1 MSDVK
6 EVVAETIDPPELMSG
21 ADRWLAKARETV
33 SGKVAEYPAM
43 DVHDEESHKWA
54 KRYRAAVRRDIS
66 EIDGDRKRVTRE
78 TEEAVKRFRE
88 GCKDVL
94 DPLTA
99 IDAGYKAALDAYEHG
114 HVQSR
119 DAEMA
124 VRYAD
129 ECPDLAQ
136 LVPWG
141 TLDEKYGKDGK
152 WHLWGTSDAKAWQS
166 VEQACERTMADI
178 TTIRSTAQDADEADA
193 TIADYC
199 ASLDLAGALRSA
211 AERRDRLA
219 RVKAAEDERRRW
231 EEEQRAAR
239 EAARAEQE
247 ALAAQPEPEYET
259 PAEPQQHPVAQAEEV
274 AEQTPTPI
282 PATAEKASHRFSVFR
297 VSIPVGSEPEFI
309 RAMKGIP
316 GSHGSKIGEE

>member
-1 MSDVK
+1 MSDV
-6 EVVAETIDPPELMSG
+6 EEAVAETIDPPELMSG

-33 SGKVAEYPAM
+33 AGKVAEYPAM

-78 TEEAVKRFRE
+78 TEETVKRFRD

-94 DPLTA
+94 DPLTE
-99 IDAGYKAALDAYEHG
+99 IDAAYKAALDSYEQG
-114 HVQSR
+114 YVQSR

-124 VRYAD
+124 ARYSSD
-129 ECPDLAQ
+129 YPDLAE

-141 TLDEKYGKDGK
+141 TLDSQYGKDGK

-199 ASLDLAGALRSA
+199 HSLDLAGALRNA

-231 EEEQRAAR
+231 EEEQRAAQG
-239 EAARAEQE
+239 AARAEQTIV
-247 ALAAQPEPEYET
+247 T
-259 PAEPQQHPVAQAEEV
+259 PGAPDSAEP
-274 AEQTPTPI
+274 PTTTDRPT
-282 PATAEKASHRFSVFR
+282 ATVFR
-297 VSIPVGSEPEFI
+297 VTVPIGSEPQFI
-309 RAMKGIP
+309 AAMRAMP
-316 GSHGSKIGEE
+316 GVHGHKVGVE

>member
-1 MSDVK
+1 VSDVK

-239 EAARAEQE
+239 EAQAEV
-247 ALAAQPEPEYET
+247 PEPKG
-259 PAEPQQHPVAQAEEV
+259 PAEPAPEAHVA
-274 AEQTPTPI
+274 
-282 PATAEKASHRFSVFR
+282 
-297 VSIPVGSEPEFI
+297 SEPAEPVTPPARDHVYLVTVPSERMSAFLAAM
-309 RAMKGIP
+309 RALP
-316 GSHGSKIGEE
+316 GVHGRPVEARQ

>member
-1 MSDVK
+1 MSEVSEVK
-6 EVVAETIDPPELMSG
+6 AETIDPPELMSG

-33 SGKVAEYPAM
+33 AGKVTEYPSM
-43 DVHDEESHKWA
+43 DVRDEESHKWA

-66 EIDGDRKRVTRE
+66 EIDSDRKRVTRE

-94 DPLTA
+94 DPLTE
-99 IDAGYKAALDAYEHG
+99 IDARYKAALDSYEQG
-114 HVQSR
+114 HVQQR

-124 VRYAD
+124 ARYAD

-141 TLDEKYGKDGK
+141 TLDAKYGKDGK

-166 VEQACERTMADI
+166 VEQACERTMADV

-199 ASLDLAGALRSA
+199 ASLDLAGAFRNA

-219 RVKAAEDERRRW
+219 YIKAAEDERRRW
-231 EEEQRAAR
+231 EEGQRSAR
-239 EAARAEQE
+239 EDER
-247 ALAAQPEPEYET
+247 
-259 PAEPQQHPVAQAEEV
+259 
-274 AEQTPTPI
+274 AEQTPVDAGPAATSVPI
-282 PATAEKASHRFSVFR
+282 TSGPALTVDLPTATVFR
-297 VSIPVGSEPEFI
+297 VTVPMGSESQFI
-309 RAMKGIP
+309 VAMKAIP
-316 GSHGSKIGEE
+316 GVHGHKVGVE